1 MVLIYQQRRKN
12 MRLKDKVVI
21 VTGAG
26 QGLGEAFCKGCA
38 KEGANVVIVEINE
51 ETGKSIEHEIGG
63 KAVFIRTDVSSQS
76 QVKAM
81 VDEVMKRFGKID
93 ALICN
98 AGIHAGGKFWEET
111 PETWQKMFEVNVM
124 GVVYCCQAVV
134 PIMIKQGKGK
144 IINVSS
150 KAAVVGEPLHAAY
163 SSSKGAVLSLIRAM
177 ASELGQYG
185 IRVNGIC
192 PGTTLTPLGKS
203 AISDPELRKALE
215 SGIPLGRLGEPEDH
229 IGSIVYLA
237 SDESDWMTGQT
248 IIVDGGLSMI

>member
-1 MVLIYQQRRKN
+1 

-93 ALICN
+93 ALIVMLGFMPE
-98 AGIHAGGKFWEET
+98 ASSGKKLQIPGKRCSKLTSWESYT
-111 PETWQKMFEVNVM
+111 
-124 GVVYCCQAVV
+124 AA
-134 PIMIKQGKGK
+134 KQ
-144 IINVSS
+144 
-150 KAAVVGEPLHAAY
+150 
-163 SSSKGAVLSLIRAM
+163 
-177 ASELGQYG
+177 
-185 IRVNGIC
+185 
-192 PGTTLTPLGKS
+192 
-203 AISDPELRKALE
+203 
-215 SGIPLGRLGEPEDH
+215 
-229 IGSIVYLA
+229 
-237 SDESDWMTGQT
+237 
-248 IIVDGGLSMI
+248 